1 MTARLPVRKVLAF
14 VVLVVL
20 SLFVL
25 VVLTAV
31 DPFGGNIALTAAL
44 EAGVI
49 AVHAYLLTFV
59 AVPRRRRP
67 RSEPVSD
74 PAPAPGRR
82 PRV

>member
-1 MTARLPVRKVLAF
+1 MTARSPLRKALAF

-25 VVLTAV
+25 VVLTAL
-31 DPFGGNIALTAAL
+31 DPFGGNVAMTAAL

-49 AVHAYLLTFV
+49 ALLAYLLTFV
-59 AVPRRRRP
+59 AVPRRRRQ
-67 RSEPVSD
+67 RSEVVSD
-74 PAPAPGRR
+74 PAAEPRRR